1 MNNQAQKK
9 AGLPADTP
17 AEDWHP
23 ADVIAAMHKAG
34 WSMHKLARH
43 HGLTT
48 SGTLSKALRSSYP
61 VAEQRIADALGVHPK
76 AIWPSRYYENGEA
89 KPRGCRASY
98 YRPEKN
104 LVNGKDGGGNS
115 HEAAA

>member
-1 MNNQAQKK
+1 MNTKAQKK
-9 AGLPADTP
+9 AGLTEDCL

-61 VAEQRIADALGVHPK
+61 VAEQRIAEALGLHPK
-76 AIWPSRYYENGEA
+76 DIWPSRYYANGEA

-98 YRPEKN
+98 YLPVKN
-104 LVNGKDGGGNS
+104 LVNGKDFTGNE
-115 HEAAA
+115 HATA